1 MLFNSYEFVLI
12 FLPLCVVGYYAII
25 NRYKANKQGL
35 VLLLLFSLVYI
46 GYTNIL
52 YLLMLIPNMAVCYG
66 LCRYMNC
73 GKVPQGKRR
82 GLLISGIVIEVLVL
96 SIFKY
101 YDFFVGSINSRFS
114 LDIPTVKLILPLGI
128 SFYTFQ
134 QIAYMVDCYRD
145 DRICHTWLEYALFI
159 TYFPQF
165 IQGPIVLQSEFIP
178 QIRRTELIKPDY
190 EMISKGLYR
199 FTLGLGKKVLLADT
213 LGLIV
218 DSGYSHMEDV
228 NAVTTVVI
236 IVAYTLQIYF
246 DFSGYSDMAI
256 GVSQMLGITLPENF
270 NSPYRATS
278 IDEFWD
284 RWHMT
289 LTRFLTRYVYI
300 PLGGSRK
307 RHIRTY
313 VNILIVFLI
322 SGLWHGAE
330 WSFVIWGLMHG
341 IAMLIGRFLK
351 ERSININKVLG
362 SITTFILV
370 NIAWVFFRAGDTSE
384 AITLIQKLS
393 AGGWMGISPDIYE
406 SFSKVVEISVIQRFS
421 IALGM
426 ESYEGAFVIIAII
439 IMLLI
444 ALIPRKNTKIM
455 SDVMIPNNKNM
466 LVTAVLFVWCLCSFS
481 GVTNYIYWNF

>member
-25 NRYKANKQGL
+25 NRYKNNKQGL

-52 YLLMLIPNMAVCYG
+52 YLLILIPNMAICYWI
-66 LCRYMNC
+66 CRYMNN
-73 GKVPQGKRR
+73 GRMSQGKRK
-82 GLLISGIVIEVLVL
+82 GLLISGIVIEVLIL

-114 LDIPTVKLILPLGI
+114 LDMPTVNLILPLGI

-145 DRICHTWLEYALFI
+145 NNICHTPLEYALFV

-218 DSGYSHMEDV
+218 DSGYANMDDV
-228 NAVTTVVI
+228 NAVTAVVI

-270 NSPYRATS
+270 N
-278 IDEFWD
+278 E
-284 RWHMT
+284 
-289 LTRFLTRYVYI
+289 L
-300 PLGGSRK
+300 
-307 RHIRTY
+307 
-313 VNILIVFLI
+313 
-322 SGLWHGAE
+322 
-330 WSFVIWGLMHG
+330 LM
-341 IAMLIGRFLK
+341 
-351 ERSININKVLG
+351 ING
-362 SITTFILV
+362 EYF
-370 NIAWVFFRAGDTSE
+370 
-384 AITLIQKLS
+384 
-393 AGGWMGISPDIYE
+393 P
-406 SFSKVVEISVIQRFS
+406 S
-421 IALGM
+421 IAPETTKDERGRGYVSSSGSSAIREREILDAFDATGLDRM
-426 ESYEGAFVIIAII
+426 EGSTI
-439 IMLLI
+439 
-444 ALIPRKNTKIM
+444 
-455 SDVMIPNNKNM
+455 
-466 LVTAVLFVWCLCSFS
+466 SFPS
-481 GVTNYIYWNF
+481 PF

>member
-25 NRYKANKQGL
+25 NRYKNNKQGL

-52 YLLMLIPNMAVCYG
+52 YLLILIPNMAVCFC
-66 LCRYMNC
+66 LCRYMNS
-73 GKVPQGKRR
+73 GRVSQGKRKS
-82 GLLISGIVIEVLVL
+82 LLISGIVIEVLVL
-96 SIFKY
+96 SVFKY
-101 YDFFVGSINSRFS
+101 YDFFVSSINSRFS
-114 LDIPTVKLILPLGI
+114 LDMPTVNLILPLGI

-145 DRICHTWLEYALFI
+145 DSICHTWLEYALFI

-165 IQGPIVLQSEFIP
+165 IQGPIVLQSEFMP
-178 QIRRTELIKPDY
+178 QIRRTEIIKPDY

-199 FTLGLGKKVLLADT
+199 FTLGLSKKVLLADT

-228 NAVTTVVI
+228 NAVTAAVI

-256 GVSQMLGITLPENF
+256 GVSHMLGITLPENF
-270 NSPYRATS
+270 NSPYKAAS

-307 RHIRTY
+307 GHIRTY
-313 VNILIVFLI
+313 VNVLIVFLI

-341 IAMLIGRFLK
+341 IAMLINRLLRETGIK
-351 ERSININKVLG
+351 INKIIG
-362 SITTFILV
+362 STVTFVFV
-370 NIAWVFFRAGDTSE
+370 NLAWVFFKAADTKE
-384 AITLIQKLS
+384 ALTLISKLFL
-393 AGGWMGISPDIYE
+393 GGWTGISPDIYE
-406 SFSKVVEISVIQRFS
+406 SFSKVVEVSIIQRLS
-421 IALGM
+421 IVLSM

-439 IMLLI
+439 IIMLI
-444 ALIPRKNTKIM
+444 ALIPCRNTKIM
-455 SDVMIPNNKNM
+455 SDEMIPGNKNM
-466 LVTAVLFVWCLCSFS
+466 LTTAVLFVWCLCSFS
-481 GVTNYIYWNF
+481 GVNNYIYWNF

>member
-25 NRYKANKQGL
+25 NRYKNNKQGL

-52 YLLMLIPNMAVCYG
+52 YLLILIPNMAVCYA

-73 GKVPQGKRR
+73 GKVPQGKRK
-82 GLLISGIVIEVLVL
+82 GLLILGIVIEILVL

-114 LDIPTVKLILPLGI
+114 LDMPTVNLILPLGI

-145 DRICHTWLEYALFI
+145 NNICHTPLEYALFV

-165 IQGPIVLQSEFIP
+165 IQGPIVLQSECIP

-218 DSGYSHMEDV
+218 DSGYANMDDV
-228 NAVTTVVI
+228 NAVTAVVI

-300 PLGGSRK
+300 PFGGSRK
-307 RHIRTY
+307 GHIRTY
-313 VNILIVFLI
+313 INILIVFLI

-341 IAMLIGRFLK
+341 LAMLLNRFMK
-351 ERSININKVLG
+351 EHGININKLLG
-362 SITTFILV
+362 SITTFIFV

-384 AITLIQKLS
+384 AIMLIQKLF
-393 AGGWMGISPDIYE
+393 AGGWVGISPDIYE
-406 SFSKVVEISVIQRFS
+406 SFSKIVEISVIQRVS

-426 ESYEGAFVIIAII
+426 ETYEGAFAIIAIV

-444 ALIPRKNTKIM
+444 ALIPRKNTKTL
-455 SDVMIPNNKNM
+455 SDVMIPNKNNM
-466 LVTAVLFVWCLCSFS
+466 LVTAILFVWCLCSFS

>member
-1 MLFNSYEFVLI
+1 MLFNSYAFVLI

-52 YLLMLIPNMAVCYG
+52 YLLILIPNMAVCYG

-73 GKVPQGKRR
+73 GKVPQCRR
-82 GLLISGIVIEVLVL
+82 KGLLILGIVIEVLVL
-96 SIFKY
+96 SVFKY

-145 DRICHTWLEYALFI
+145 DRICHTWLEYALFV

-165 IQGPIVLQSEFIP
+165 IQGPIVLQGEFMP
-178 QIRRTELIKPDY
+178 QIRRNELIKPDY
-190 EMISKGLYR
+190 ELISKGLYR
-199 FTLGLGKKVLLADT
+199 FTLGLSKKVLLADT

-218 DSGYSHMEDV
+218 DSGYSHMDDV
-228 NAVTTVVI
+228 NAVTAVVI

-256 GVSQMLGITLPENF
+256 GVSHMLGITLPENF
-270 NSPYRATS
+270 NSPYKAAS

-307 RHIRTY
+307 GHIITY

-341 IAMLIGRFLK
+341 IAMLISRFLK

-362 SITTFILV
+362 SITTFIFV

-384 AITLIQKLS
+384 AIMLIQKLF

-439 IMLLI
+439 IMLMI
-444 ALIPRKNTKIM
+444 VFIPRKNTKTLSEM
-455 SDVMIPNNKNM
+455 MIPNSKNM
-466 LVTAVLFVWCLCSFS
+466 LVTSILFV
-481 GVTNYIYWNF
+481 

>member
-12 FLPLCVVGYYAII
+12 FLPVCVVAYYAII
-25 NRYKANKQGL
+25 NRYKDNKQGL
-35 VLLLLFSLVYI
+35 RLLLLFSLVYI

-52 YLLMLIPNMAVCYG
+52 YVLILLPNMAVCYC
-66 LCRYMNC
+66 LCRYMNS
-73 GKVPQGKRR
+73 GKLAQDRR
-82 GLLISGIVIEVLVL
+82 KGLIILGIIIEVLVL
-96 SIFKY
+96 CVFKY
-101 YDFFVGSINSRFS
+101 YNFFVSNINSRLH
-114 LDIPTVKLILPLGI
+114 LDAPTVNLILPLGI

-145 DRICHTWLEYALFI
+145 ETIRHSMLEYALFI

-190 EMISKGLYR
+190 EMVSKGLYR
-199 FTLGLGKKVLLADT
+199 FTLGLGKKVLLADA

-218 DSGYSHMEDV
+218 DSGYSNMNDV
-228 NAVTTVVI
+228 NAVTAVVI
-236 IVAYTLQIYF
+236 IVAYSLQIYF

-256 GVSQMLGITLPENF
+256 GVSHMLGITLPENF
-270 NSPYRATS
+270 NSPYRAS
-278 IDEFWD
+278 LIDEFWD

-307 RHIRTY
+307 GRLRTY

-341 IAMLIGRFLK
+341 VAMLISRLLK
-351 ERSININKVLG
+351 EIGIRINNVFG
-362 SITTFILV
+362 SIVTFVFV
-370 NIAWVFFRAGDTSE
+370 NIAWVFFRAADTTE
-384 AITLIQKLS
+384 ALSLIHKLFE
-393 AGGWMGISPDIYE
+393 GGWMGISANIYE
-406 SFSKVVEISVIQRFS
+406 VFSKVVEISVIQRLC
-421 IALGM
+421 IALRL
-426 ESYEGAFVIIAII
+426 ETFEGLFVIIAIVV
-439 IMLLI
+439 MLLI
-444 ALIPRKNTKIM
+444 ALVPWKNTKALAEE
-455 SDVMIPNNKNM
+455 MIPDNKTM
-466 LVTAVLFVWCLCSFS
+466 MVTGVLFVWCLCSFS

>member
-25 NRYKANKQGL
+25 NRYKNNKQGL

-52 YLLMLIPNMAVCYG
+52 YLLIFIPNMVICYWI
-66 LCRYMNC
+66 CRYMNN
-73 GKVPQGKRR
+73 GSMSQVKRKS
-82 GLLISGIVIEVLVL
+82 LLISGIVIEVLIL
-96 SIFKY
+96 CIFKY
-101 YDFFVGSINSRFS
+101 YDFFIGSINSRFS
-114 LDIPTVKLILPLGI
+114 LDMPTVNLILPLGI

-145 DRICHTWLEYALFI
+145 NNICHTPLEYALFV

-218 DSGYSHMEDV
+218 DSGYANMDDV
-228 NAVTTVVI
+228 NAVTAVVI

-270 NSPYRATS
+270 DSPYRATS

-307 RHIRTY
+307 GHIRTY

-330 WSFVIWGLMHG
+330 WSFVIWGLMH
-341 IAMLIGRFLK
+341 
-351 ERSININKVLG
+351 
-362 SITTFILV
+362 
-370 NIAWVFFRAGDTSE
+370 
-384 AITLIQKLS
+384 
-393 AGGWMGISPDIYE
+393 
-406 SFSKVVEISVIQRFS
+406 
-421 IALGM
+421 
-426 ESYEGAFVIIAII
+426 
-439 IMLLI
+439 
-444 ALIPRKNTKIM
+444 
-455 SDVMIPNNKNM
+455 
-466 LVTAVLFVWCLCSFS
+466 
-481 GVTNYIYWNF
+481 

>member
-82 GLLISGIVIEVLVL
+82 SLLISGIVIEVLVL

-145 DRICHTWLEYALFI
+145 DRICHTWLEYVLFI

-307 RHIRTY
+307 GHIITY
-313 VNILIVFLI
+313 VNVLIVFVI

-341 IAMLIGRFLK
+341 IAMLISRLLRETGIK
-351 ERSININKVLG
+351 INKIIG
-362 SITTFILV
+362 SIVTFVFV
-370 NIAWVFFRAGDTSE
+370 NLAWVFFRAADTKE
-384 AITLIQKLS
+384 ALTLISKLFL
-393 AGGWMGISPDIYE
+393 GGWTGISPDIYE
-406 SFSKVVEISVIQRFS
+406 SFSKVVEVSVIQRLS
-421 IALGM
+421 IALSM

-439 IMLLI
+439 IIMLI
-444 ALIPRKNTKIM
+444 VLIPRRNTKIM
-455 SDVMIPNNKNM
+455 SDEMIPGNKNM
-466 LVTAVLFVWCLCSFS
+466 LTTAVLFVWCLCSFS